1 MQYASFLSNKLDRW
15 HMHLT
20 AWNLFTSLTWTQLC
34 SKHLLHV
41 TPCNL
46 RKMETRLS
54 KIPHTNPFMLPNLFS
69 RKFAFCLFRNYAN
82 IYAHGCMHR
91 MTFQNSSCLGYHH
104 LVWNGENKTYKMKRT
119 VLFQD
124 NTHPQRR
131 GGGGGT
137 PDFKTQGCSNGCK
150 NQNPKKS
157 LDQI

>member
-69 RKFAFCLFRNYAN
+69 KKFAFCLFRNYAN

-119 VLFQD
+119 ALFQD
-124 NTHPQRR
+124 NTHPQR
-131 GGGGGT
+131 GGT